1 MLSRDVTWGELR
13 ELHQL
18 NTRTGGGIPDDVL
31 ADPDARERSRGKA
44 DDDFYFDLSE
54 EEIAAYKQAREE
66 NDIDSLPGTV
76 SVTISQQGEILEL
89 VKVTDDGRLFVRED
103 KGWYLVGPDQ
113 DEPRI
118 HDQTLAN
125 VSEDFVEYYDRL
137 RAAKAEITKE
147 VMQEYAV

>member
-18 NTRTGGGIPDDVL
+18 NTRSGGGIPDDVL
-31 ADPDARERSRGKA
+31 SDPEVRAKSRGKA
-44 DDDFYFDLSE
+44 DDEFYFDLTE
-54 EEIAAYKQAREE
+54 EEIAQYKKDREE

-76 SVTISQQGEILEL
+76 SVTISQSGEILEL

-103 KGWYLVGPDQ
+103 KAWYLVTPEQ

-118 HDQTLAN
+118 HDQTLAD

-147 VMQEYAV
+147 VMQDYAV